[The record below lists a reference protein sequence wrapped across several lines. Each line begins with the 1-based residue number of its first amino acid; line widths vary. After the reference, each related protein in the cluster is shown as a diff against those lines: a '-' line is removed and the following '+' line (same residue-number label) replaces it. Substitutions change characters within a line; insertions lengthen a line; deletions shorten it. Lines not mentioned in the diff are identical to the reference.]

1 MLKWLSNFGKAKMVL
16 APASGDV
23 TKTVIHCLSFDYR
36 IHVLVGTSVE
46 ACMLSEHFQK
56 ATATVNV
63 DPGDIGRLGKGS
75 GAAWDVTGSVGVM
88 ALSLPYLSYSTVVHE
103 VFHLVWKMLK
113 TRGISLSYETDE
125 VFAYTIGNIAEQ
137 VISKLQ
143 EQKLSIDSAD
153 NVRRKLGYNYIF

>member
-36 IHVLVGTSVE
+36 IHVLVGTSIR
-46 ACMLSEHFQK
+46 ACMLSEHFEK

-63 DPGDIGRLGKGS
+63 DPSDLVRLGEGS
-75 GAAWDVTGSVGVM
+75 GAAWNVTDSVGVM

-103 VFHLVWKMLK
+103 VFHLVWKMLR
-113 TRGISLSYETDE
+113 TRGITLSADTDE
-125 VFAYTIGNIAEQ
+125 VFAYTIGNIAEE
-137 VISKLQ
+137 VISRLQ
-143 EQKLSIDSAD
+143 DRKYAVDTTD
-153 NVRRKLGYNYIF
+153 NVRRKLGYNHVF